1 MPVGSPGV
9 RDVSSELFR
18 YHCPTP
24 FCPSVPI
31 LRKPHSLYITIRAR
45 FEDGCMSDSRSA
57 TDASRRCE
65 RCGAAVSKQFVRVF
79 GVGNTVHGCLDCLTR
94 KELAGGEAAAR
105 DETVGV
111 EITTEGVSDRSR

>member
-18 YHCPTP
+18 YHCPTTERVSIP
-24 FCPSVPI
+24 LV
-31 LRKPHSLYITIRAR
+31 RKRHSLYITIRAP
-45 FEDGCMSDSRSA
+45 FEDRRMSDSRSV

-111 EITTEGVSDRSR
+111 EITAERVSEHSP